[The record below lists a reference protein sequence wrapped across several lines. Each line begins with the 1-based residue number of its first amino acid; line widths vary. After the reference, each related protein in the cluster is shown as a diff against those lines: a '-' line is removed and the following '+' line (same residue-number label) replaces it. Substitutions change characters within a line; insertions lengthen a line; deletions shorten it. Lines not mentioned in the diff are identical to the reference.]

1 MTDKEQELVE
11 IKKAISKILN
21 GGQSYRIGNRT
32 MTRADLKTLYD
43 MQTKV
48 ENEIAESEK
57 AAYSDETHRQ
67 RFLIEGRE
75 MLYTTKQGD
84 TWDKIAYEQYN
95 NEELIKTLLTANP
108 QYIDIAVFDY
118 GVVLEIPTISKT
130 DDEIFLPPWRKNNE
144 L

>member
-1 MTDKEQELVE
+1 M
-11 IKKAISKILN
+11 
-21 GGQSYRIGNRT
+21 
-32 MTRADLKTLYD
+32 
-43 MQTKV
+43 
-48 ENEIAESEK
+48 
-57 AAYSDETHRQ
+57 HRK

>member
-32 MTRADLKTLYD
+32 MTRADLKTLY
-43 MQTKV
+43 
-48 ENEIAESEK
+48 

>member
-48 ENEIAESEK
+48 ENEIARVKK

>member
-1 MTDKEQELVE
+1 
-11 IKKAISKILN
+11 
-21 GGQSYRIGNRT
+21 
-32 MTRADLKTLYD
+32 

-57 AAYSDETHRQ
+57 GGHTGRNASAK

-75 MLYTTKQGD
+75 MLVYDKTRRCYM
-84 TWDKIAYEQYN
+84 DKIAYEQYN

-118 GVVLEIPTISKT
+118 GVVLEIPTISK
-130 DDEIFLPPWRKNNE
+130 N
-144 L
+144 